1 MPQKIIGVAVAIF
14 GLVGL
19 SLMLFL
25 LVTQPLIKGDPDGT
39 MTKAVLCGVVGF
51 FGVAGGYSIVSDE
64 SKKSGKNETDGKSE
78 SDEK

>member
-25 LVTQPLIKGDPDGT
+25 LVTQPLVQGDPDGAF
-39 MTKAVLCGVVGF
+39 TKSILCGVVGF
-51 FGVAGGYSIVSDE
+51 FGVAGGYAIVNDE
-64 SKKSGKNETDGKSE
+64 SKKSGGNSTEVKTD
-78 SDEK
+78 DEK